1 MKMIKLLILD
11 VDGVLT
17 NGKKSYG
24 LDGLVLSKEF
34 CDRDFTAI
42 KRFKAGGTQVCFL
55 SGDIKVN
62 ETIAK
67 NRKIDFYFSDA
78 GHGDKA
84 NFVEEFEKTYNCKKE
99 EMAYV
104 GDDIFDISIMRK
116 VGYAYCPKGVPVDV
130 EDICDYVIQAE
141 SGDNVIAKLYEYL
154 LEYNLIKKST
164 LQEVKELDKLE
175 SF

>member
-1 MKMIKLLILD
+1 MIKLLILD

-17 NGKKSYG
+17 DGKKSYG

-55 SGDIKVN
+55 SGDRKIN

-78 GHGDKA
+78 GYGDKA
-84 NFVEEFEKTYNCKKE
+84 NFIKEFEKTYNCTRE
-99 EMAYV
+99 EMAYI
-104 GDDIFDISIMRK
+104 GDDLFDISIMES
-116 VGYAYCPKGVPVDV
+116 VGHTICPSAVPIEVQKCSDFII
-130 EDICDYVIQAE
+130 DKE
-141 SGDNVIAKLYEYL
+141 SGDNVVASLYEL
-154 LEYNLIKKST
+154 CIEEGLIDSST
-164 LQEVKELDKLE
+164 LEQVKELDKLE
-175 SF
+175 TF